1 MSVTAWLVLWGVLL
15 AVTLLIWIVI
25 LRRAFLRFRILKNE
39 VRKLMAAISSVKSG
53 WQSRLSSTN
62 LTSYEKGL

>member
-15 AVTLLIWIVI
+15 VATLLFWIVI
-25 LRRAFLRFRILKNE
+25 LRRAYLRFRILQTE

-53 WQSRLSSTN
+53 WQSRLTSTN

>member
-53 WQSRLSSTN
+53 WQSRLTSTN
-62 LTSYEKGL
+62 LTSYEKGP

>member
-1 MSVTAWLVLWGVLL
+1 MTDTAWLVLWGVLL
-15 AVTLLIWIVI
+15 AASLLIWIVI
-25 LRRAFLRFRILKNE
+25 LRRVFLRFRTLQNE

-53 WQSRLSSTN
+53 WQSRLTSTN

>member
-1 MSVTAWLVLWGVLL
+1 MTVTAWLVLWGVLL
-15 AVTLLIWIVI
+15 AATLLVWIVI
-25 LRRAFLRFRILKNE
+25 LRQTYLRFRILQSE

-53 WQSRLSSTN
+53 WQTRLTSPN